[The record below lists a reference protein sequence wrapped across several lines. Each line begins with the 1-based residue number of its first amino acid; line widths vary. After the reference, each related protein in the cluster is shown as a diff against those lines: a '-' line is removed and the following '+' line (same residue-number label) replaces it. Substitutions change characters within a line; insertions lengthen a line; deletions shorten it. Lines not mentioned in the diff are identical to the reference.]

1 MKIIGVTGKS
11 GAGKTTI
18 CKILKEKYNANII
31 DADEIARDLSKKGN
45 KYLQAIA
52 NCFGEDILNAS
63 GELQRKK
70 LANIIYESEEK
81 RNDLNNITFI
91 YVVEEMKEKISGLKN
106 EKLVVI
112 DAPLLFESGLDKMCD
127 FVIGVTASKAQKIER
142 ICKRDN
148 ITEEIAQKRLEIQME
163 EDEIRKRADYVI
175 ENENDLQILEKEI
188 EKIEDKL
195 I

>member
-45 KYLQAIA
+45 QYLQAIA
-52 NCFGEDILNAS
+52 KCFGEEILDTS

-70 LANIIYESEEK
+70 LASIIYENEEK
-81 RNDLNNITFI
+81 RNALNHITFT
-91 YVVEEMKEKISGLKN
+91 YVVEEIKQKINQLKN
-106 EKLVVI
+106 EKLVVM

-148 ITEEIAQKRLEIQME
+148 ITEETAKKRLEIQME
-163 EDEIRKRADYVI
+163 EEEIRKRADYVI
-175 ENENDLQILEKEI
+175 ENENDLPILEKEI
-188 EKIEDKL
+188 EKI
-195 I
+195 